1 MASINPPGGLR
12 ALLCLLTL
20 MQLEPFL
27 KFMEQGDEQ
36 VHRRRGYLSGG
47 GPCGVGKSCEKSP
60 FSSGTHIQPQCPQV
74 SAFGRQFGRQILT
87 WPLL

>member
-1 MASINPPGGLR
+1 MDGFHKPTGGLR
-12 ALLCLLTL
+12 ALLCLLTP

-47 GPCGVGKSCEKSP
+47 GPCGVGKSCENGP
-60 FSSGTHIQPQCPQV
+60 FSSGTHIHLHAHRC
-74 SAFGRQFGRQILT
+74 L
-87 WPLL
+87 PLGDTLVDRF